1 MRRRRHLED
10 CEEDP
15 LTGFANLFD
24 LGIVFAL
31 GFMVSLITYLG
42 LPELLGNE
50 DMVLVKNPGA
60 EDMEMIIKTG
70 EQLERLQPT
79 GSSLAGEGGE
89 KLGTAYRLPSGKVVY
104 VPAVS
109 SDENND

>member
-1 MRRRRHLED
+1 MRTGRSID
-10 CEEDP
+10 DDEEDP

-42 LPELLGNE
+42 LPELLGKE

-60 EDMEMIIKTG
+60 EDMEMIIKSG
-70 EQLERLQPT
+70 EHLERLQPT
-79 GSSLAGEGGE
+79 GGSLAGEGGE
-89 KLGTAYRLPSGKVVY
+89 KLGTAYRLPSGEVVY
-104 VPAVS
+104 VPA
-109 SDENND
+109 DPEFDN